1 MCSDVGA
8 TSRCCAL
15 YSVVGALFQL
25 FVAMLLSHQPFYI
38 SGIDNVQE
46 AKDSAFGAMFCFIIA
61 FSISVLLWWR
71 DARIQHALS
80 ARGGSDYNQVP
91 LHAIEEYEFDA
102 TNTFLEEPA
111 IRGGT
116 SSSSSSGGGVQ
127 QRRRKEHD
135 DNDDFLHEEELESSS
150 VPQVPEGQLLPTTHV

>member
-1 MCSDVGA
+1 
-8 TSRCCAL
+8 
-15 YSVVGALFQL
+15 
-25 FVAMLLSHQPFYI
+25 MLLSHQPFYI

-61 FSISVLLWWR
+61 FSISIVLWWR

-91 LHAIEEYEFDA
+91 LHAIEEYEFDDA

-116 SSSSSSGGGVQ
+116 ITTSSSSSSGGVQ

-135 DNDDFLHEEELESSS
+135 DNDDFLHEEELESS
-150 VPQVPEGQLLPTTHV
+150 VPHVPEGQLLPTTHV